1 MENKEGISFK
11 NKLWLIL
18 REELCNGT
26 TDCENSPEC
35 ATEDGCQPDDLA
47 VKLDSLFQQKLAEK
61 KEELIQAL
69 PKEKFVIEENKSR
82 KPNLINDYEVRRE
95 GFNLCHQE
103 TIKIINKVFD
113 KEVRK

>member
-61 KEELIQAL
+61 KEELIQEIDSTTPVDL
-69 PKEKFVIEENKSR
+69 TGGMGDFIDRQEVIEA
-82 KPNLINDYEVRRE
+82 
-95 GFNLCHQE
+95 
-103 TIKIINKVFD
+103 INKVFN
-113 KEVRK
+113 KPLQGK

>member
-47 VKLDSLFQQKLAEK
+47 VKLDSLFQQRLAEK
-61 KEELIQAL
+61 KEELAKEL
-69 PKEKFVIEENKSR
+69 PAPNRKSCLREEHYAHRFK
-82 KPNLINDYEVRRE
+82 E
-95 GFNLCHQE
+95 GFNECLTQV
-103 TIKIINKVFD
+103 KQSINKVFD